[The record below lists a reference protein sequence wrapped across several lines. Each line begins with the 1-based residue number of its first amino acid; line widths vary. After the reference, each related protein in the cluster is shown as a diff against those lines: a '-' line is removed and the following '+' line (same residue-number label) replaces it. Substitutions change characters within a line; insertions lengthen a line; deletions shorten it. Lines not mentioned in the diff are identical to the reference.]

1 MVEQEISNPR
11 FMKSQTHPFF
21 NVGTNKE
28 TCHTCPID
36 YCCLYT
42 LFFHEKLALT
52 RFNNKLI

>member
-28 TCHTCPID
+28 TCHTCPIVVSIH
-36 YCCLYT
+36 